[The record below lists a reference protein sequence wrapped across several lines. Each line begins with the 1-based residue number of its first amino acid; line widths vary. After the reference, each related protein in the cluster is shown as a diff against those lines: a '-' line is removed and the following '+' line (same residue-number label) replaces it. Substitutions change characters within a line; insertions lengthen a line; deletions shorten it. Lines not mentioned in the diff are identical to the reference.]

1 MLLEVLLTLSKYL
14 SFLSSFAFVGLLLAM
29 SLLTVNTEGNF
40 SANSLALRRKA
51 SLIGLIWFF
60 SSFSYII
67 ATLADILGVSFTD
80 ALDITTVRSFVSQIL
95 IGRYLLAQTLAAF
108 IVGYLILRPSAITI
122 TTEFP
127 LIEEGNEIVVT
138 DPNGKRVDTGILTVL
153 GTDAVAEMK
162 PLETSGL
169 YKVTYLLLAEA
180 DIPLEGSYTFTYSA
194 VVISTPSASAT
205 PQPSASATSEP
216 VGSNFGTNLFV
227 IFLLGLSIL
236 VLIGMGAY
244 ARKIFKEK

>member
-1 MLLEVLLTLSKYL
+1 MK
-14 SFLSSFAFVGLLLAM
+14 SS
-29 SLLTVNTEGNF
+29 
-40 SANSLALRRKA
+40 RKA
-51 SLIGLIWFF
+51 ILVTAALITLLFAPAAQANTLVAT
-60 SSFSYII
+60 SPI
-67 ATLADILGVSFTD
+67 AGSTLKAG
-80 ALDITTVRSFVSQIL
+80 
-95 IGRYLLAQTLAAF
+95 
-108 IVGYLILRPSAITI
+108 PSAISI

-180 DIPLEGSYTFTYSA
+180 DIPLEGSFTFTYSA
-194 VVISTPSASAT
+194 VVISTPSAIAT
-205 PQPSASATSEP
+205 PQPSASATSDP
-216 VGSNFGTNLFV
+216 IGSNFGTNLFV
-227 IFLLGLSIL
+227 ISLLGLSFL
-236 VLIGMGAY
+236 VLVGMGAY

>member
-1 MLLEVLLTLSKYL
+1 MTSSGKAILATAALITLLFAPAAQANTLVATTPIAGSTL
-14 SFLSSFAFVGLLLAM
+14 
-29 SLLTVNTEGNF
+29 
-40 SANSLALRRKA
+40 KA
-51 SLIGLIWFF
+51 G
-60 SSFSYII
+60 
-67 ATLADILGVSFTD
+67 
-80 ALDITTVRSFVSQIL
+80 
-95 IGRYLLAQTLAAF
+95 
-108 IVGYLILRPSAITI
+108 PSAITI

-205 PQPSASATSEP
+205 PQPSTSATSEP

-236 VLIGMGAY
+236 VLVGMGAY
-244 ARKIFKEK
+244 ARKIFKER

>member
-1 MLLEVLLTLSKYL
+1 MK
-14 SFLSSFAFVGLLLAM
+14 SS
-29 SLLTVNTEGNF
+29 
-40 SANSLALRRKA
+40 RKA
-51 SLIGLIWFF
+51 ILATAALITFLCAPAAQANTLVAT
-60 SSFSYII
+60 SPI
-67 ATLADILGVSFTD
+67 AGSTLKAG
-80 ALDITTVRSFVSQIL
+80 
-95 IGRYLLAQTLAAF
+95 
-108 IVGYLILRPSAITI
+108 PSAVTI
-122 TTEFP
+122 TTELP

-180 DIPLEGSYTFTYSA
+180 DIPLEGSFTFTYSA
-194 VVISTPSASAT
+194 IVISTPSASAA

-236 VLIGMGAY
+236 VLVGMGAY
-244 ARKIFKEK
+244 ARKIFKER

>member
-1 MLLEVLLTLSKYL
+1 MKSSGKAILVTAALITFLFSPAAQANTLVATSPIAGSTL
-14 SFLSSFAFVGLLLAM
+14 
-29 SLLTVNTEGNF
+29 
-40 SANSLALRRKA
+40 KA
-51 SLIGLIWFF
+51 G
-60 SSFSYII
+60 
-67 ATLADILGVSFTD
+67 
-80 ALDITTVRSFVSQIL
+80 
-95 IGRYLLAQTLAAF
+95 
-108 IVGYLILRPSAITI
+108 PSAITI
-122 TTEFP
+122 STEFP

-169 YKVTYLLLAEA
+169 YKVSYLLLSEA

-194 VVISTPSASAT
+194 VVLSTPTASAI
-205 PQPSASATSEP
+205 PQPSASATAEP

-244 ARKIFKEK
+244 ARKIFKER

>member
-1 MLLEVLLTLSKYL
+1 MKSSGKAILATAALITLLFAPAAQANTLVATSPIAGSTL
-14 SFLSSFAFVGLLLAM
+14 
-29 SLLTVNTEGNF
+29 
-40 SANSLALRRKA
+40 KA
-51 SLIGLIWFF
+51 G
-60 SSFSYII
+60 
-67 ATLADILGVSFTD
+67 
-80 ALDITTVRSFVSQIL
+80 
-95 IGRYLLAQTLAAF
+95 
-108 IVGYLILRPSAITI
+108 PSAITI

-169 YKVTYLLLAEA
+169 YKVSYLLLAEA
-180 DIPLEGSYTFTYSA
+180 DIPLEGSFTFTYSA
-194 VVISTPSASAT
+194 VVLSTPSASAT
-205 PQPSASATSEP
+205 PQPSASATAQP

>member
-1 MLLEVLLTLSKYL
+1 VKSSGKAILVIAALITLLFAPAAQANTLVATSPIAGSTL
-14 SFLSSFAFVGLLLAM
+14 
-29 SLLTVNTEGNF
+29 
-40 SANSLALRRKA
+40 KA
-51 SLIGLIWFF
+51 G
-60 SSFSYII
+60 
-67 ATLADILGVSFTD
+67 
-80 ALDITTVRSFVSQIL
+80 
-95 IGRYLLAQTLAAF
+95 
-108 IVGYLILRPSAITI
+108 PSAITI

-127 LIEEGNEIVVT
+127 LIEEGNEIAVT

-162 PLETSGL
+162 PLETSGV
-169 YKVTYLLLAEA
+169 YKVSYLLLSEG

-194 VVISTPSASAT
+194 IVISTPSASAA

-236 VLIGMGAY
+236 VLVGMGAY
-244 ARKIFKEK
+244 ARKIFKER

>member
-1 MLLEVLLTLSKYL
+1 MKSSGKAILVTAALITFLFTPSAQANTLVATSPIAGSTL
-14 SFLSSFAFVGLLLAM
+14 
-29 SLLTVNTEGNF
+29 
-40 SANSLALRRKA
+40 KA
-51 SLIGLIWFF
+51 G
-60 SSFSYII
+60 
-67 ATLADILGVSFTD
+67 
-80 ALDITTVRSFVSQIL
+80 
-95 IGRYLLAQTLAAF
+95 
-108 IVGYLILRPSAITI
+108 PSAITI
-122 TTEFP
+122 STEFP

-169 YKVTYLLLAEA
+169 YKVSYLLLSEA
-180 DIPLEGSYTFTYSA
+180 DIPLEGFYTFTYSA
-194 VVISTPSASAT
+194 VVLTTPSASVT
-205 PQPSASATSEP
+205 PQPSASATAEP

>member
-1 MLLEVLLTLSKYL
+1 VKSSGKAILATAALITLLFAPAAQANTLVATSPIAGSTL
-14 SFLSSFAFVGLLLAM
+14 
-29 SLLTVNTEGNF
+29 
-40 SANSLALRRKA
+40 KA
-51 SLIGLIWFF
+51 G
-60 SSFSYII
+60 
-67 ATLADILGVSFTD
+67 
-80 ALDITTVRSFVSQIL
+80 
-95 IGRYLLAQTLAAF
+95 
-108 IVGYLILRPSAITI
+108 PSAITI

-169 YKVTYLLLAEA
+169 YKVSYLLLSEG
-180 DIPLEGSYTFTYSA
+180 DIPLDGSYTFTYSA
-194 VVISTPSASAT
+194 VVLSTPSASAI
-205 PQPSASATSEP
+205 PQPSVSATAEP

-227 IFLLGLSIL
+227 ISLLGLSIL

-244 ARKIFKEK
+244 ARKIFKER

>member
-1 MLLEVLLTLSKYL
+1 MK
-14 SFLSSFAFVGLLLAM
+14 SS
-29 SLLTVNTEGNF
+29 
-40 SANSLALRRKA
+40 RKA
-51 SLIGLIWFF
+51 ILATAALIVFLYAPAAQANTLVAT
-60 SSFSYII
+60 SPI
-67 ATLADILGVSFTD
+67 AGSTLKAG
-80 ALDITTVRSFVSQIL
+80 
-95 IGRYLLAQTLAAF
+95 
-108 IVGYLILRPSAITI
+108 PSAITI

-180 DIPLEGSYTFTYSA
+180 DIPLEGSFTFTYSA
-194 VVISTPSASAT
+194 IVISTPSASAA

-216 VGSNFGTNLFV
+216 IGSNFGTNLFV

-236 VLIGMGAY
+236 VLVGMGAY
-244 ARKIFKEK
+244 ARKIFKER

>member
-1 MLLEVLLTLSKYL
+1 MK
-14 SFLSSFAFVGLLLAM
+14 
-29 SLLTVNTEGNF
+29 
-40 SANSLALRRKA
+40 NSRKA
-51 SLIGLIWFF
+51 ILVTAALITLLFAPAAQANTLVAT
-60 SSFSYII
+60 SPI
-67 ATLADILGVSFTD
+67 AGSTLKAG
-80 ALDITTVRSFVSQIL
+80 
-95 IGRYLLAQTLAAF
+95 
-108 IVGYLILRPSAITI
+108 PSAITI

-169 YKVTYLLLAEA
+169 YKVSYLLLAEA
-180 DIPLEGSYTFTYSA
+180 DIPLEGSFTFTYSA
-194 VVISTPSASAT
+194 VVLSTPSASAT
-205 PQPSASATSEP
+205 PQPSASATAEP

-227 IFLLGLSIL
+227 ISLLGLSIL
-236 VLIGMGAY
+236 VLVGMGAY

>member
-1 MLLEVLLTLSKYL
+1 MK
-14 SFLSSFAFVGLLLAM
+14 SSH
-29 SLLTVNTEGNF
+29 
-40 SANSLALRRKA
+40 KA
-51 SLIGLIWFF
+51 V
-60 SSFSYII
+60 II
-67 ATLADILGVSFTD
+67 AVALIAFLFVPAAQANTLVATSPIAGS
-80 ALDITTVRSFVSQIL
+80 
-95 IGRYLLAQTLAAF
+95 TLKA
-108 IVGYLILRPSAITI
+108 GPSAVTI

-169 YKVTYLLLAEA
+169 YKVSYLLLAEA
-180 DIPLEGSYTFTYSA
+180 DIPLEGSFTFTYSA
-194 VVISTPSASAT
+194 VVLSTPSASAT
-205 PQPSASATSEP
+205 PQPSVSATAEP

-227 IFLLGLSIL
+227 ISLLGLSIL
-236 VLIGMGAY
+236 VLVGMGAY

>member
-1 MLLEVLLTLSKYL
+1 MKNSSKAILVAAALITFLFAPAAQANTLVATSPIAGSTL
-14 SFLSSFAFVGLLLAM
+14 
-29 SLLTVNTEGNF
+29 
-40 SANSLALRRKA
+40 KA
-51 SLIGLIWFF
+51 G
-60 SSFSYII
+60 
-67 ATLADILGVSFTD
+67 
-80 ALDITTVRSFVSQIL
+80 
-95 IGRYLLAQTLAAF
+95 
-108 IVGYLILRPSAITI
+108 PSAITI

-162 PLETSGL
+162 PLETSGV
-169 YKVTYLLLAEA
+169 YKVSYLLLSEV

-194 VVISTPSASAT
+194 VVLSTPSASAI
-205 PQPSASATSEP
+205 PQPTASATSEP

-236 VLIGMGAY
+236 VLVGMGAY

>member
-1 MLLEVLLTLSKYL
+1 MKS
-14 SFLSSFAFVGLLLAM
+14 
-29 SLLTVNTEGNF
+29 N
-40 SANSLALRRKA
+40 RKA
-51 SLIGLIWFF
+51 ILATAALITFLCAPAAQANTLVAT
-60 SSFSYII
+60 SPI
-67 ATLADILGVSFTD
+67 AGSTLKAG
-80 ALDITTVRSFVSQIL
+80 
-95 IGRYLLAQTLAAF
+95 
-108 IVGYLILRPSAITI
+108 PSAVTI
-122 TTEFP
+122 TTELP

-180 DIPLEGSYTFTYSA
+180 DIPLEGSFTFTYSA
-194 VVISTPSASAT
+194 IVISTPSASAA

-236 VLIGMGAY
+236 VLVGMGAY
-244 ARKIFKEK
+244 ARKIFKER

>member
-1 MLLEVLLTLSKYL
+1 MK
-14 SFLSSFAFVGLLLAM
+14 SS
-29 SLLTVNTEGNF
+29 
-40 SANSLALRRKA
+40 RKA
-51 SLIGLIWFF
+51 ILATAALITFLYAPAAQANTLVAT
-60 SSFSYII
+60 SPI
-67 ATLADILGVSFTD
+67 AGSTLKAG
-80 ALDITTVRSFVSQIL
+80 
-95 IGRYLLAQTLAAF
+95 
-108 IVGYLILRPSAITI
+108 PSAITI

-127 LIEEGNEIVVT
+127 LIEEGNEIIVT

-169 YKVTYLLLAEA
+169 YKVSYLLLAEA

-194 VVISTPSASAT
+194 IVISTPSASAA

-244 ARKIFKEK
+244 ARKIFKER

>member
-1 MLLEVLLTLSKYL
+1 MKNSRRAILVTAALITLLFAPAAQANTLVATSPIAGSTL
-14 SFLSSFAFVGLLLAM
+14 
-29 SLLTVNTEGNF
+29 
-40 SANSLALRRKA
+40 KA
-51 SLIGLIWFF
+51 G
-60 SSFSYII
+60 
-67 ATLADILGVSFTD
+67 
-80 ALDITTVRSFVSQIL
+80 
-95 IGRYLLAQTLAAF
+95 
-108 IVGYLILRPSAITI
+108 PSAITI

-169 YKVTYLLLAEA
+169 YKVSYLLLAEA
-180 DIPLEGSYTFTYSA
+180 DIPLEGSFTFTYSA
-194 VVISTPSASAT
+194 VVLSTPSASAT
-205 PQPSASATSEP
+205 PQPSASATAEP

-227 IFLLGLSIL
+227 ISLLGLSIL
-236 VLIGMGAY
+236 VLVGMGGY

>member
-1 MLLEVLLTLSKYL
+1 MKSSRKTILVTAALITFLFAPAAQANTLVATSPIAGSTL
-14 SFLSSFAFVGLLLAM
+14 
-29 SLLTVNTEGNF
+29 
-40 SANSLALRRKA
+40 KA
-51 SLIGLIWFF
+51 G
-60 SSFSYII
+60 
-67 ATLADILGVSFTD
+67 
-80 ALDITTVRSFVSQIL
+80 
-95 IGRYLLAQTLAAF
+95 
-108 IVGYLILRPSAITI
+108 PSAITI

-127 LIEEGNEIVVT
+127 LIEEGNEVVVT

-180 DIPLEGSYTFTYSA
+180 DIPLEGSFTFTYSA
-194 VVISTPSASAT
+194 IVISTPSASAA
-205 PQPSASATSEP
+205 PQPSASATSQP

-236 VLIGMGAY
+236 VLVGMGAY
-244 ARKIFKEK
+244 ARKIFKER

>member
-1 MLLEVLLTLSKYL
+1 MK
-14 SFLSSFAFVGLLLAM
+14 SSG
-29 SLLTVNTEGNF
+29 
-40 SANSLALRRKA
+40 KA
-51 SLIGLIWFF
+51 
-60 SSFSYII
+60 
-67 ATLADILGVSFTD
+67 
-80 ALDITTVRSFVSQIL
+80 IL
-95 IGRYLLAQTLAAF
+95 ISAALITFIFAPAAQANTLVATSPIA
-108 IVGYLILRPSAITI
+108 GSTLKAGPSAITI

-169 YKVTYLLLAEA
+169 YKVSYLLLSEA
-180 DIPLEGSYTFTYSA
+180 DIPLEGFYTFTYSA
-194 VVISTPSASAT
+194 VVLTTPSASAT
-205 PQPSASATSEP
+205 PQPSASATAEP

-236 VLIGMGAY
+236 ILIGMGAY

>member
-1 MLLEVLLTLSKYL
+1 MKSSSKALFVTAALITLLFAPAAQANTLVATSPIAGSTL
-14 SFLSSFAFVGLLLAM
+14 
-29 SLLTVNTEGNF
+29 
-40 SANSLALRRKA
+40 KA
-51 SLIGLIWFF
+51 G
-60 SSFSYII
+60 
-67 ATLADILGVSFTD
+67 
-80 ALDITTVRSFVSQIL
+80 
-95 IGRYLLAQTLAAF
+95 
-108 IVGYLILRPSAITI
+108 PSAITI

-127 LIEEGNEIVVT
+127 LIEEGNEIAVT

-162 PLETSGL
+162 PLETSGV
-169 YKVTYLLLAEA
+169 YKVSYLLLSEA

-194 VVISTPSASAT
+194 VVLSTPSASAA
-205 PQPSASATSEP
+205 PQPTSSATSKP

-236 VLIGMGAY
+236 VLVGMGAY

>member
-1 MLLEVLLTLSKYL
+1 VKSSGKAILATAALITLLFAPAAQANTLVATSPIAGSTL
-14 SFLSSFAFVGLLLAM
+14 
-29 SLLTVNTEGNF
+29 
-40 SANSLALRRKA
+40 KA
-51 SLIGLIWFF
+51 G
-60 SSFSYII
+60 
-67 ATLADILGVSFTD
+67 
-80 ALDITTVRSFVSQIL
+80 
-95 IGRYLLAQTLAAF
+95 
-108 IVGYLILRPSAITI
+108 PSAITI

-127 LIEEGNEIVVT
+127 LIEEGNEIIVT

-162 PLETSGL
+162 PLETSGT
-169 YKVTYLLLAEA
+169 YKVSYLLLSEV
-180 DIPLEGSYTFTYSA
+180 DVPLEGSYTFTYSA
-194 VVISTPSASAT
+194 VVLSTPSASAV
-205 PQPSASATSEP
+205 PQPTASATAEP

>member
-1 MLLEVLLTLSKYL
+1 MKSSRRAILATAALITFLCVPAAQANTLVATSPIAGSTL
-14 SFLSSFAFVGLLLAM
+14 
-29 SLLTVNTEGNF
+29 
-40 SANSLALRRKA
+40 KA
-51 SLIGLIWFF
+51 G
-60 SSFSYII
+60 
-67 ATLADILGVSFTD
+67 
-80 ALDITTVRSFVSQIL
+80 
-95 IGRYLLAQTLAAF
+95 
-108 IVGYLILRPSAITI
+108 PSAITI

-162 PLETSGL
+162 PLETSGI

-194 VVISTPSASAT
+194 IVMSTPSASAT

-216 VGSNFGTNLFV
+216 IGSNFGTNLFV

-236 VLIGMGAY
+236 VLVGMGAY
-244 ARKIFKEK
+244 ARKIFKER

>member
-1 MLLEVLLTLSKYL
+1 MKSSGKAILATAALITLLFAPAAQANTLVATSPIAGSTL
-14 SFLSSFAFVGLLLAM
+14 
-29 SLLTVNTEGNF
+29 
-40 SANSLALRRKA
+40 KA
-51 SLIGLIWFF
+51 G
-60 SSFSYII
+60 
-67 ATLADILGVSFTD
+67 
-80 ALDITTVRSFVSQIL
+80 
-95 IGRYLLAQTLAAF
+95 
-108 IVGYLILRPSAITI
+108 PSAITI

-127 LIEEGNEIVVT
+127 LIEEGNEIIVT

-162 PLETSGL
+162 PLETSGT
-169 YKVTYLLLAEA
+169 YKVSYLLLSEV
-180 DIPLEGSYTFTYSA
+180 DVPLEGSYTFTYSA
-194 VVISTPSASAT
+194 VVLSTPSASAI
-205 PQPSASATSEP
+205 PQPTASATAEP

>member
-1 MLLEVLLTLSKYL
+1 MKSSGKAILATAALITLLFAPVAQANTLVATSPIAGSTL
-14 SFLSSFAFVGLLLAM
+14 
-29 SLLTVNTEGNF
+29 
-40 SANSLALRRKA
+40 KA
-51 SLIGLIWFF
+51 G
-60 SSFSYII
+60 
-67 ATLADILGVSFTD
+67 
-80 ALDITTVRSFVSQIL
+80 
-95 IGRYLLAQTLAAF
+95 
-108 IVGYLILRPSAITI
+108 PSAITI

-127 LIEEGNEIVVT
+127 LIEEGNEIIVT

-169 YKVTYLLLAEA
+169 YKVSYLLLAEA

-194 VVISTPSASAT
+194 VVLSTPTASAI
-205 PQPSASATSEP
+205 PQPSASATAQP

-236 VLIGMGAY
+236 VLVGMGAY
-244 ARKIFKEK
+244 ARKIFKER

>member
-1 MLLEVLLTLSKYL
+1 VK
-14 SFLSSFAFVGLLLAM
+14 SSG
-29 SLLTVNTEGNF
+29 
-40 SANSLALRRKA
+40 KA
-51 SLIGLIWFF
+51 
-60 SSFSYII
+60 
-67 ATLADILGVSFTD
+67 
-80 ALDITTVRSFVSQIL
+80 IL
-95 IGRYLLAQTLAAF
+95 ISAALITFLFAPAAQANTLVATSPIA
-108 IVGYLILRPSAITI
+108 GSTLKAGPSAITI

-127 LIEEGNEIVVT
+127 LIDEGNEIVVT

-169 YKVTYLLLAEA
+169 YKVSYLLLAEA
-180 DIPLEGSYTFTYSA
+180 DVPLEGSYTFTYSA
-194 VVISTPSASAT
+194 VVISTPSASAA

-244 ARKIFKEK
+244 ARKIFKER

>member
-1 MLLEVLLTLSKYL
+1 MT
-14 SFLSSFAFVGLLLAM
+14 SSRKAILVTAALLAF
-29 SLLTVNTEGNF
+29 LFAPAAQANTLVATSPIAG
-40 SANSLALRRKA
+40 STLKA
-51 SLIGLIWFF
+51 G
-60 SSFSYII
+60 
-67 ATLADILGVSFTD
+67 
-80 ALDITTVRSFVSQIL
+80 
-95 IGRYLLAQTLAAF
+95 
-108 IVGYLILRPSAITI
+108 PSAITI

-205 PQPSASATSEP
+205 PQPSASATGEP

-227 IFLLGLSIL
+227 IFLLGLSFL
-236 VLIGMGAY
+236 VLVGMGAY
-244 ARKIFKEK
+244 ARKIFKER

>member
-1 MLLEVLLTLSKYL
+1 MK
-14 SFLSSFAFVGLLLAM
+14 SSGKVILVTAALI
-29 SLLTVNTEGNF
+29 SLLFIPAAQANTLVATSPIAG
-40 SANSLALRRKA
+40 STLKA
-51 SLIGLIWFF
+51 G
-60 SSFSYII
+60 
-67 ATLADILGVSFTD
+67 
-80 ALDITTVRSFVSQIL
+80 
-95 IGRYLLAQTLAAF
+95 
-108 IVGYLILRPSAITI
+108 PSAITI

-138 DPNGKRVDTGILTVL
+138 DPNGKRVDTGILTVI

-162 PLETSGL
+162 PLETSGI
-169 YKVTYLLLAEA
+169 YKVSYLLLSEA

-194 VVISTPSASAT
+194 VVLSTPSASAT
-205 PQPSASATSEP
+205 PQPTASPTAIAQP

-244 ARKIFKEK
+244 ARKIYKEK

>member
-1 MLLEVLLTLSKYL
+1 MKSSGKAILATAALITLLFAPVAQANTLVATSPIAGSTL
-14 SFLSSFAFVGLLLAM
+14 
-29 SLLTVNTEGNF
+29 
-40 SANSLALRRKA
+40 KA
-51 SLIGLIWFF
+51 G
-60 SSFSYII
+60 
-67 ATLADILGVSFTD
+67 
-80 ALDITTVRSFVSQIL
+80 
-95 IGRYLLAQTLAAF
+95 
-108 IVGYLILRPSAITI
+108 PSAITI

-127 LIEEGNEIVVT
+127 LIEEGNEIIVT

-169 YKVTYLLLAEA
+169 YKVSYLLLAEA

-194 VVISTPSASAT
+194 VVLSTPSASAT

-227 IFLLGLSIL
+227 ISLLGLSIL

-244 ARKIFKEK
+244 ARKIFKER

>member
-1 MLLEVLLTLSKYL
+1 MKSRSKALFVTAALITLLFAPAAQANTLVATSPIAGSTL
-14 SFLSSFAFVGLLLAM
+14 
-29 SLLTVNTEGNF
+29 
-40 SANSLALRRKA
+40 KA
-51 SLIGLIWFF
+51 G
-60 SSFSYII
+60 
-67 ATLADILGVSFTD
+67 
-80 ALDITTVRSFVSQIL
+80 
-95 IGRYLLAQTLAAF
+95 
-108 IVGYLILRPSAITI
+108 PSAITI

-127 LIEEGNEIVVT
+127 LIEEGNEIAVT

-162 PLETSGL
+162 PLETSGV
-169 YKVTYLLLAEA
+169 YKVSYLLLSEA

-194 VVISTPSASAT
+194 VVLSTPSASAA
-205 PQPSASATSEP
+205 PQPTASATSEP

-236 VLIGMGAY
+236 VLVGMGAY

>member
-1 MLLEVLLTLSKYL
+1 MT
-14 SFLSSFAFVGLLLAM
+14 SS
-29 SLLTVNTEGNF
+29 
-40 SANSLALRRKA
+40 RKA
-51 SLIGLIWFF
+51 
-60 SSFSYII
+60 
-67 ATLADILGVSFTD
+67 
-80 ALDITTVRSFVSQIL
+80 IL
-95 IGRYLLAQTLAAF
+95 ISAALITFIFAPAAQANTLVATSPIA
-108 IVGYLILRPSAITI
+108 GSTLKAGPSAITI

-127 LIEEGNEIVVT
+127 LIEEGNEIIVT

-162 PLETSGL
+162 PLETSGV
-169 YKVTYLLLAEA
+169 YKVSYLLLAEA

-236 VLIGMGAY
+236 VLVGMGAY
-244 ARKIFKEK
+244 ARKIFKER

>member
-1 MLLEVLLTLSKYL
+1 VK
-14 SFLSSFAFVGLLLAM
+14 SSG
-29 SLLTVNTEGNF
+29 
-40 SANSLALRRKA
+40 KA
-51 SLIGLIWFF
+51 
-60 SSFSYII
+60 
-67 ATLADILGVSFTD
+67 
-80 ALDITTVRSFVSQIL
+80 IL
-95 IGRYLLAQTLAAF
+95 ITAALITILFSPAAQANTLVATSPIA
-108 IVGYLILRPSAITI
+108 GSTLKAGPSAITI
-122 TTEFP
+122 STEFP

-169 YKVTYLLLAEA
+169 YKVSYLLLSEA
-180 DIPLEGSYTFTYSA
+180 DIPLEGFYTFTYSA
-194 VVISTPSASAT
+194 VVLTTPSASAT
-205 PQPSASATSEP
+205 PQPSASATAEP

>member
-1 MLLEVLLTLSKYL
+1 MKSTGKAILTIAALITLLFAPAAQANTLVATSPIAGSTL
-14 SFLSSFAFVGLLLAM
+14 
-29 SLLTVNTEGNF
+29 
-40 SANSLALRRKA
+40 KA
-51 SLIGLIWFF
+51 G
-60 SSFSYII
+60 
-67 ATLADILGVSFTD
+67 
-80 ALDITTVRSFVSQIL
+80 
-95 IGRYLLAQTLAAF
+95 
-108 IVGYLILRPSAITI
+108 PSAITI

-138 DPNGKRVDTGILTVL
+138 DPNGKRVDTGILTVI

-169 YKVTYLLLAEA
+169 YKVTYLLLSDA
-180 DIPLEGSYTFTYSA
+180 DIPLDGSFTFTYSA
-194 VVISTPSASAT
+194 VVISTPTPSAI
-205 PQPSASATSEP
+205 PQPTVSATSEP

>member
-1 MLLEVLLTLSKYL
+1 VKSNRKAILVT
-14 SFLSSFAFVGLLLAM
+14 AALLAF
-29 SLLTVNTEGNF
+29 LFAPAAQANTLVATSPIAG
-40 SANSLALRRKA
+40 STLKA
-51 SLIGLIWFF
+51 G
-60 SSFSYII
+60 
-67 ATLADILGVSFTD
+67 
-80 ALDITTVRSFVSQIL
+80 
-95 IGRYLLAQTLAAF
+95 
-108 IVGYLILRPSAITI
+108 PSAITI

-194 VVISTPSASAT
+194 VVISTPTASAA

-244 ARKIFKEK
+244 ARKIFKER